1 MRKKVL
7 IEGMSC
13 QNCVR
18 HVGEALNE
26 IDGISNVEIKLED
39 KAALLDAETND
50 LDQAI
55 KFALDEAGY
64 EVVGI
69 EQVK

>member
-13 QNCVR
+13 QHCVK

-26 IDGISNVEIKLED
+26 IDGVSNVAVKLEE
-39 KAALLDAETND
+39 KYALLDAESND

-55 KFALDEAGY
+55 KFAVEEAGY
-64 EVVGI
+64 QVVGI
-69 EQVK
+69 EAI